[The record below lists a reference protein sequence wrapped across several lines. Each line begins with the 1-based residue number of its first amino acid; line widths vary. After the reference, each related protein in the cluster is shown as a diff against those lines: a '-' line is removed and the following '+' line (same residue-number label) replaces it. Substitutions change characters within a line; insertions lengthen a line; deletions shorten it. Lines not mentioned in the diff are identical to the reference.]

1 MPTEISC
8 GWFNSF
14 HSNWCV
20 AEQKSHNAILVFL
33 TEVKWQQ
40 TSYAHRNFM
49 WMIQCISF
57 KLTCSWTE
65 IYWYNYIMRGIL
77 YIVTDIKKK
86 NSYKCLTY
94 VQLVFLGIVFW
105 VFVLFCFF
113 VFKQMTALI
122 NATQTK
128 LYLFKIIKSSWANLI
143 AQAFGLV
150 FPKKKKK
157 KKNN

>member
-1 MPTEISC
+1 
-8 GWFNSF
+8 
-14 HSNWCV
+14 
-20 AEQKSHNAILVFL
+20 
-33 TEVKWQQ
+33 
-40 TSYAHRNFM
+40 
-49 WMIQCISF
+49 
-57 KLTCSWTE
+57 
-65 IYWYNYIMRGIL
+65 MRGIL

-150 FPKKKKK
+150 LPKKKKK
-157 KKNN
+157 KE